1 MTNYLHKLNCATCK
15 QRSQCF
21 FNGLTDSDYELLYAN
36 KKEVDFKAGETIY
49 KQGTESRHLIFLLS
63 GLGKVYVEADN
74 GKNFILELVKPFQFV
89 DIPSIFDDDMLYRSS
104 SAVVDSRACLV
115 DLQAFK
121 SIILKSGKNT
131 PRLLKHYNHM
141 QKRYSERLTNVIYK
155 NMEARIAEAFL
166 YLVNEVYFSRVFSLE
181 INRNELGE
189 LAGMSR
195 ESASRIIS
203 QFNDQSILKVA
214 GKRVE
219 VLDKK
224 QLEQIARFG

>member
-1 MTNYLHKLNCATCK
+1 
-15 QRSQCF
+15 
-21 FNGLTDSDYELLYAN
+21 
-36 KKEVDFKAGETIY
+36 
-49 KQGTESRHLIFLLS
+49 
-63 GLGKVYVEADN
+63 
-74 GKNFILELVKPFQFV
+74 
-89 DIPSIFDDDMLYRSS
+89 
-104 SAVVDSRACLV
+104 
-115 DLQAFK
+115 
-121 SIILKSGKNT
+121 
-131 PRLLKHYNHM
+131 M